1 MVFVFLF
8 KIVSIGVELI
18 YSVVLVSMEKQS
30 KLTIQIPPS
39 FLDFLPIQ
47 DTAEH
52 WGEFPVLAEGSH

>member
-52 WGEFPVLAEGSH
+52 